1 MSSIFFRYPYF
12 SNISDSQKEF
22 PTSICPSPIFPIY
35 FRHTILVSHMSIES
49 QSQLDQEKKLKTEAE
64 HKQEIEKS
72 LEFSKEKGEILARI
86 GKKKELAFLKS
97 LVERG
102 LLGLHAAEIIA
113 SSATLETDEIEAIFE
128 KIDAIDQIPE
138 VEKIL
143 PKAFR
148 LSKEEYVG
156 ALESEAMRKVALQKI
171 DEALT
176 HIYEYGN
183 PNSLGATLGVFF
195 SGFMM
200 LNKNLVLVQ
209 EHTIDI
215 KNSLI

>member
-1 MSSIFFRYPYF
+1 
-12 SNISDSQKEF
+12 
-22 PTSICPSPIFPIY
+22 
-35 FRHTILVSHMSIES
+35 
-49 QSQLDQEKKLKTEAE
+49 
-64 HKQEIEKS
+64 
-72 LEFSKEKGEILARI
+72 
-86 GKKKELAFLKS
+86 
-97 LVERG
+97 RG

-113 SSATLETDEIEAIFE
+113 SSVSLETYEIEAIFE
-128 KIDAIDQIPE
+128 KIDAIEQIPE

>member
-1 MSSIFFRYPYF
+1 
-12 SNISDSQKEF
+12 
-22 PTSICPSPIFPIY
+22 
-35 FRHTILVSHMSIES
+35 MSIES
-49 QSQLDQEKKLKTEAE
+49 QSQLDQEKKLKTEVE
-64 HKQEIEKS
+64 YKEEIEKS
-72 LEFSKEKGEILARI
+72 LEFSKEKKEIIARI

-113 SSATLETDEIEAIFE
+113 SSATLEADEIEAIFE
-128 KIDAIDQIPE
+128 KIDAIDRIPE

-148 LSKEEYVG
+148 LSKEEYAT

-171 DEALT
+171 DAALT

-183 PNSLGATLGVFF
+183 PNQLGATLGIFF

>member
-1 MSSIFFRYPYF
+1 
-12 SNISDSQKEF
+12 
-22 PTSICPSPIFPIY
+22 
-35 FRHTILVSHMSIES
+35 MSIES
-49 QSQLDQEKKLKTEAE
+49 QAKLDQEKKLKTEAE
-64 HKQEIEKS
+64 HKQQIEKS

-113 SSATLETDEIEAIFE
+113 SSVSLETYEIEAIFE
-128 KIDAIDQIPE
+128 KIDAIEQIPE

-183 PNSLGATLGVFF
+183 PNSLGATLGIFF